1 MKKICKICGSP
12 IYGGHNKKY
21 CESCLKQV
29 RADQHIKYRAREA
42 AGISRKLGST
52 DICGLCGNPYS
63 VSSSR
68 QRYCQKCS
76 SISPR
81 PSRRVLPDDYY
92 TSGATPT
99 GYQQGILYL
108 YGSFAG
114 DSFIVRSAERHYV
127 DAVSPL
133 FKNSTPFLQHN
144 SAEGK
149 KDYWV
154 IKASTRFTFL
164 RKPSLD
170 DISDWTGFLRAFIE
184 IQSCLDLRPHKS
196 RGGAPIR
203 TPRLRIFG
211 ARDDLE
217 QIMRHLPAAQKRS
230 RIYAPRPAQR
240 LRSITSLRVKSLTS
254 WILSMV
260 PRAMRPYG
268 PCGKTY
274 WQQNKRAAPC
284 GAALLLITRSF

>member
-1 MKKICKICGSP
+1 MQQKIRKMEKICKICGTP

-21 CESCLKQV
+21 CASCLKQV

-68 QRYCQKCS
+68 QRYCPKCS
-76 SISPR
+76 SLHPR

-114 DSFIVRSAERHYV
+114 DSFVVRSAERHYV

-164 RKPSLD
+164 HKPSLD

-217 QIMRHLPAAQKRS
+217 QIMRHLPAAQKKIQDIRTQTGATS
-230 RIYAPRPAQR
+230 AIYYQSPRE
-240 LRSITSLRVKSLTS
+240 IVD
-254 WILSMV
+254 ILDFIDGSTRNDAV
-260 PRAMRPYG
+260 
-268 PCGKTY
+268 
-274 WQQNKRAAPC
+274 W
-284 GAALLLITRSF
+284 ALWENILATK

>member
-1 MKKICKICGSP
+1 MKNCSVCGAAIS
-12 IYGGHNKKY
+12 GGPNKKY
-21 CESCLKQV
+21 CSICLKQV
-29 RADQHIKYRAREA
+29 RADQHAQSRSRAA
-42 AGISRKLGST
+42 SGTSRKLGS
-52 DICGLCGNPYS
+52 DAVCELCGKPYS

-68 QRYCQKCS
+68 QRYCPKCS
-76 SISPR
+76 SLHPR

-92 TSGATPT
+92 TSGPSPT

-108 YGSFAG
+108 YGSFVG
-114 DSFIVRSAERHYV
+114 ESFIVRSAERHYV

-184 IQSCLDLRPHKS
+184 IQSCLDLRPQKS

-203 TPRLRIFG
+203 TPRLRVFG
-211 ARDDLE
+211 ARADLE
-217 QIMRHLPAAQKRS
+217 QIMRHLPAAQKKIQDIRTQTGS
-230 RIYAPRPAQR
+230 TSAIYYQSGLEIVDILDFIDGSPRNDAVWA
-240 LRSITSLRVKSLTS
+240 L
-254 WILSMV
+254 WENIL
-260 PRAMRPYG
+260 AI
-268 PCGKTY
+268 K
-274 WQQNKRAAPC
+274 
-284 GAALLLITRSF
+284 